1 MIDYKSKIRDR
12 VRYLERSEELMK
24 RKMRDQLYKSN
35 RKAEIDQSKSV
46 EILRKLLV
54 AKRNDEILRTKR

>member
-1 MIDYKSKIRDR
+1 MIKDTKEDLATVIDYKSKIRDR

-35 RKAEIDQSKSV
+35 RKE
-46 EILRKLLV
+46 
-54 AKRNDEILRTKR
+54 